1 MSELKYFY
9 TTVKDGPMNTN
20 RLFYNDKMTS
30 NEIKADF
37 RSRRKMVGRKEGFD
51 GTSIIIPSMKS
62 KNNDLYEDGKYKR
75 ITNEIV
81 KEALMKSR
89 NNDLYDYDVEA
100 DILTMDHTVVNVAL
114 CYPVADCPV
123 VFIKDNYI
131 GAVSMAH
138 CGGEYIDRYLPSQMV
153 DAMQKEYN
161 SRLTDL
167 SVYVGPFIHGE
178 NYKWDT
184 YPTWATNNK
193 LWENCIKEEKG
204 NFFIYLDEAINKQLI
219 ERGIDKDSICISTL
233 DTYTNPLFYSNSASK
248 KVKEKNGRF
257 YEGCFYKIK

>member
-1 MSELKYFY
+1 MVQLKYFY

-20 RLFYNDKMTS
+20 RLYYNDKMTA

-37 RSRRKMVGRKEGFD
+37 RSRRKMVGKKEGFD
-51 GTSIIIPSMKS
+51 GTSILVASMKDRQS
-62 KNNDLYEDGKYKR
+62 GDLYEDGKYKR

-81 KEALMKSR
+81 KEAYMKSK
-89 NNDLYDYDVEA
+89 NNDIFSYVDT
-100 DILTMDHTVVNVAL
+100 DILTMNHTVTNVAL
-114 CYPVADCPV
+114 CHAVDDCPV
-123 VFIKDNYI
+123 VFVRDNYI
-131 GAVSMAH
+131 DAVSMAH
-138 CGGEYIDRYLPSQMV
+138 CSGEYIDRYLPSQMI
-153 DAMQKEYN
+153 DAMQKEYG
-161 SRLTDL
+161 SSVTDL

-204 NFFIYLDEAINKQLI
+204 NFFIYLDEAIKNQLV

-233 DTYTNPLFYSNSASK
+233 DTYTNPLFYSNSAGRYNQ
-248 KVKEKNGRF
+248 EKQGKF